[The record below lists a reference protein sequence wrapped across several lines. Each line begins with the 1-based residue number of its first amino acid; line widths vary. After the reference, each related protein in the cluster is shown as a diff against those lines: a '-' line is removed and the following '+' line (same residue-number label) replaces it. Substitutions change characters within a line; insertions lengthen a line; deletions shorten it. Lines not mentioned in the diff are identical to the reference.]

1 MAFPRQ
7 PVASDGNA
15 FREPPGVASATI
27 VCVAGDNSAER
38 RVSSQTLREW
48 LPQPALAPFVSCV
61 WIQRV
66 EAGSDSYLHRTAPDG
81 SVELVCQ
88 AGQPLKVVGPQTEP
102 RAELLPV
109 GARVVGLRFRPG
121 AAPAVLGLPASE
133 LAALTV
139 DADEL
144 WGAPARAIGERVA
157 GSTSVQ
163 AVVSALETGV
173 VSRLAQARQ
182 PDRLVAELV
191 RRVYAGSADSIAA
204 LASSL
209 YVSERQLRRR
219 CEAAIGLGP
228 KELQRIVR
236 FQRFLALAERH
247 SDPSATLAAL
257 ALEAGYADQSHL
269 SRESV
274 RLAGSPPRELLLAAA
289 EHCHG
294 VHDHAV
300 SHRQLLHP
308 RV

>member
-1 MAFPRQ
+1 
-7 PVASDGNA
+7 
-15 FREPPGVASATI
+15 
-27 VCVAGDNSAER
+27 
-38 RVSSQTLREW
+38 
-48 LPQPALAPFVSCV
+48 
-61 WIQRV
+61 
-66 EAGSDSYLHRTAPDG
+66 
-81 SVELVCQ
+81 
-88 AGQPLKVVGPQTEP
+88 
-102 RAELLPV
+102 
-109 GARVVGLRFRPG
+109 VVGLRFRPG

-157 GSTSVQ
+157 GSTSMQ
-163 AVVSALETGV
+163 AVVSALEAAV

-182 PDRLVAELV
+182 PDKLVAELV

-209 YVSERQLRRR
+209 YASERHLRRR

-236 FQRFLALAERH
+236 FQRFLVLAERH
-247 SDPSATLAAL
+247 CGPSSTMASL

-274 RLAGSPPRELLLAAA
+274 RLTGSPPRELLLAAA
-289 EHCHG
+289 DHCHG

-300 SHRQLLHP
+300 SHRQLLQP
-308 RV
+308 RL

>member
-15 FREPPGVASATI
+15 FREPPGVASARI

-61 WIQRV
+61 WVQRV
-66 EAGSDSYLHRTAPDG
+66 EAGSDTYLHRTAPDG

-88 AGQPLKVVGPQTEP
+88 AGQPLKVVGPQTGP
-102 RAELLPV
+102 RAELLPA

-163 AVVSALETGV
+163 AVVSALETAV

-182 PDRLVAELV
+182 PDGLVAELV

-209 YVSERQLRRR
+209 HVSERQLRRR

-236 FQRFLALAERH
+236 FQRFLVLAERH
-247 SDPSATLAAL
+247 CDPSATLASL
-257 ALEAGYADQSHL
+257 ALQAGYADQSHL

-308 RV
+308 RM